1 LLRGV
6 EAAATTVFNLLKFP
20 LRSSQD
26 DGNFCV
32 RSSVTGIS
40 VYCNMV
46 SAEGG
51 YFNYYALLSD
61 AGSFCVH
68 KGEYGSADQTTL
80 WCAGQK
86 TRQEPNNDV
95 ALTSV
100 RAYPD
105 DCTLARWQQTGQDL
119 NSVIADPRFTNA
131 DNGDFS
137 LLPDSPALKLGFQ
150 PIDTSTV
157 GPRPAKM

>member
-1 LLRGV
+1 M
-6 EAAATTVFNLLKFP
+6 NL
-20 LRSSQD
+20 
-26 DGNFCV
+26 
-32 RSSVTGIS
+32 
-40 VYCNMV
+40 YCNMV

-68 KGEYGSADQTTL
+68 KGEYGSADQATL
-80 WCAGQK
+80 WCAGEE
-86 TRQEPNNDV
+86 TRREPDKDV

-105 DCTLARWQQTGQDL
+105 DCTLARWRQTGQDL
-119 NSVIADPRFTNA
+119 NSVIADPRFTDP

-157 GPRPAKM
+157 GPRPAKK